1 MALSDLLNRLGLD
14 FSSETAL
21 NIGTYISGTV
31 VFLGIAII
39 VAGLTFYIVS
49 RRAYNKH
56 IHMFEEINGQTT
68 PIGMDKAREVVL
80 PFTSVRAFYL
90 RKRKIYLPR
99 PSKQTGKNHYWFFIR
114 DDGEWMNIIP
124 SNINK
129 QLKELDMKYDHT
141 DMRMA
146 NASLKKLVEKNYKRT
161 NWLKEY
167 APYIGFALLILMLGI
182 VGFLIFGEAGKT
194 LSGLSSNTENLA
206 KVTEEVARLLGGA
219 ESITTGSGIV
229 EAG

>member
-1 MALSDLLNRLGLD
+1 MALSDLLEKVGVD
-14 FSSETAL
+14 FGSETAL
-21 NIGTYISGTV
+21 SIGTYITGTV
-31 VFLGIAII
+31 VFLGIAVI
-39 VAGLTFYIVS
+39 VAILTFFIVN
-49 RRAYNKH
+49 RRSYNKH
-56 IHMFEEINGQTT
+56 IHIFEEINGQTV
-68 PIGMDKAREVVL
+68 PVGMDKAREVVL

-90 RKRKIYLPR
+90 RKKKLFLPR
-99 PSKQTGKNHYWFFIR
+99 PSKQTGLNHYWFFVR

-124 SNINK
+124 SNINRK
-129 QLKELDMKYDHT
+129 LRELNMKWDHT

-167 APYIGFALLILMLGI
+167 APYIGFAMLILMLGI

-194 LSGLSSNTENLA
+194 LSGLSSNTQNLA
-206 KVTEEVARLLGGA
+206 DVTEAVARLLGSA
-219 ESITTGSGIV
+219 ESLTTGSGIV